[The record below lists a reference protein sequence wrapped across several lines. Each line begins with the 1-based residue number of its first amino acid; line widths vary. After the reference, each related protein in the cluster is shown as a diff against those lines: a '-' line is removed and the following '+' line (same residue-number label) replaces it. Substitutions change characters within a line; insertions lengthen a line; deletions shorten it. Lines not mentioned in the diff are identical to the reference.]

1 MTPHAAPSR
10 RRTASLL
17 AATLL
22 AGTVLAG
29 TAAGT
34 SSVHA
39 APRTT
44 PSPDP
49 AAASESASTL
59 ADPLRLDLDRLT
71 PTVVTEDTRGSIKLQ
86 GTITNVSDETWTA
99 VNVAPFRSAYP
110 ITDPTGLA
118 AAADSAVTDYV
129 GDRLTSVTSITTIDS
144 LAPGET
150 ARFSTS
156 VPRSALGSTPG
167 VYWIGVHA
175 RGQTETIPRDEF
187 TDGRARTFIPVADDS
202 AKALRS
208 ALVLPVRL
216 SVRHEADGRLAD
228 LDEWAARLDE
238 GGALDELVRA
248 GTAAD
253 TSPISWL
260 VDPAVLHA
268 VAQLAQGN
276 PGWDLAADPEQV
288 SHLPAA
294 SPSASASPDD
304 EDEDESDATE
314 IPDASDDAAPEDAT
328 AALAAQWLDDFTQVL
343 KRPGADVHAL
353 PYGDVD
359 VASLARSDGE
369 DLRAAQT
376 RGLEILTSLGVSATP
391 AAAPVEGVMSASA
404 VRELLPETLVLLD
417 DRSVVT
423 DASAPVPGTGTVAGR
438 RFVTTSVGASEGG
451 PGPEDAGTALA
462 VRQRVVSEA
471 AVRALSGDRAALV
484 VVPPEGWDASNGVA
498 ALTEVFSDRTLR
510 GTTLTAA
517 AQASGTSLPSS
528 ALTASKEYRDLLVPR
543 ANVRAAA
550 QLTRRAALLDEILEE
565 PAALDVQARD
575 LGWSELSYDSRDDV
589 RQARRR
595 IKAAS
600 THVRSLIDKVGITGP
615 AVVTLSGSSGRI
627 GATVT
632 NDLPVPVKVDV
643 EALAGESIEIKVP
656 NPVRVAPDSR
666 NRLLLQA
673 DRVQQGVSS
682 VTLRVTTLD
691 GRPVGAEDDFP
702 VRSSQVS
709 GILWLVMLGGAGV
722 LFGAIAFRFFRRGL
736 ASRREQGVV

>member
-1 MTPHAAPSR
+1 MTPHADPHR
-10 RRTASLL
+10 RRTTGLL
-17 AATLL
+17 AWTL
-22 AGTVLAG
+22 AGTMAASTALAG
-29 TAAGT
+29 AGAWT
-34 SSVHA
+34 STVHA
-39 APRTT
+39 APRPAT
-44 PSPDP
+44 PSE
-49 AAASESASTL
+49 AASASTV
-59 ADPLRLDLDRLT
+59 ADPLRLDLERLT
-71 PTVVTEDTRGSIKLQ
+71 PTVVDDDTRGSIRLQ

-129 GDRLTSVTSITTIDS
+129 GDRLTSVNSITTVDS

-150 ARFSTS
+150 TRFSTS

-175 RGQTETIPRDEF
+175 RGQTETIARDEF
-187 TDGRARTFIPVADDS
+187 TDGRARTFIPVTDES
-202 AKALRS
+202 TRPLRS
-208 ALVLPVRL
+208 ALVLPVRAP
-216 SVRHEADGRLAD
+216 VRHEADGTLAD
-228 LDEWAARLDE
+228 VDQWAAQLGE
-238 GGALDELVRA
+238 GGALHDLLTA
-248 GTAAD
+248 GAEEDA
-253 TSPISWL
+253 TSISWL

-294 SPSASASPDD
+294 SPSPSATPQGDATPSPDADAD
-304 EDEDESDATE
+304 EQQTPDDTSAT
-314 IPDASDDAAPEDAT
+314 
-328 AALAAQWLDDFTQVL
+328 LAAQWLEGFAQVL
-343 KRPGADVHAL
+343 KRAGADVHAL

-359 VASLARSDGE
+359 VASLARSDGS

-376 RGLEILTSLGVSATP
+376 RGLEILTRLGVTATP
-391 AAAPVEGVMSASA
+391 AAAPVEGMLPASA
-404 VRELLPETLVLLD
+404 VRELLPETLVLLS
-417 DRSVVT
+417 DRAVVT

-438 RFVTTSVGASEGG
+438 RFVTTSAGASEGG

-471 AVRALSGDRAALV
+471 EVRALSGDRAALV
-484 VVPPEGWDASNGVA
+484 VVPPASWDAGTGVA
-498 ALTEVFSDRTLR
+498 ALTQLFSDRILR
-510 GTTLTAA
+510 GTTLSAA
-517 AQASGTSLPSS
+517 AAGTGTTMPSS
-528 ALTASKEYRDLLVPR
+528 ALAFSKENRDLLVPR
-543 ANVRAAA
+543 VNVRAAA
-550 QLTRRAALLDEILEE
+550 TLTRRATLLNDILEE
-565 PAALDVQARD
+565 PAGLDVQARD
-575 LGWSELSYDSRDDV
+575 AGWSELSYDSRDDV
-589 RQARRR
+589 RQSRTR
-595 IKAAS
+595 IRAAS
-600 THVRSLIDKVGITGP
+600 DHLTSLVKKVGITGP

-643 EALAGESIEIKVP
+643 EALTGESIEIKVP

-691 GRPVGAEDDFP
+691 GRPVGAQDEFP